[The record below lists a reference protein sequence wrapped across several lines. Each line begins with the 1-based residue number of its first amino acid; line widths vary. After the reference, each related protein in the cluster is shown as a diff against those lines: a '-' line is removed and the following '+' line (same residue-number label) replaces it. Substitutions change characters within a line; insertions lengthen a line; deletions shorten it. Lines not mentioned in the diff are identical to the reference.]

1 MSVPK
6 QRHTKQRRDAKRG
19 RFAIKPV
26 KTMTCPKCGKAKLS
40 HKACGYCGFYK
51 GKEVVNTLKKKVGK
65 KKK

>member
-26 KTMTCPKCGKAKLS
+26 KTVTCPKCGKEKLPHMACAK
-40 HKACGYCGFYK
+40 CGFYK
-51 GKEVVNTLKKKVGK
+51 GREVVNTLKKVTK
-65 KKK
+65 KK